1 MKRPRRHLPAALI
14 AGFLAAST
22 AHAEDG
28 VELGEVVVTDT
39 GVAAPLR
46 RTPDNTLRLDAV
58 TLSLIG
64 ETHPAQIFN
73 TVPGAMLSDNG
84 GQESLMALRSPLLT
98 GVGACGA
105 FLLLEDGIAIQPAGF
120 CDDNA
125 MFWLNTEQA
134 SAIEVIRGPGSV
146 LYGGNAL
153 HGIVNVFTQAPDNLP
168 ADSLGAELGSNDYGR
183 LKASLSSWDGTN
195 GYRLSANA
203 AHDGGFRVDSGY
215 DQQKLT
221 LRFDHDG
228 DDLSR
233 ETLFAATNLNQKTAG
248 YIYGQNAYQDEALRD
263 SNPTPGAF
271 RDTQS
276 WLLAQRWRFFL
287 SADRELDV
295 SPYLRR
301 NAMGFTEHYIPGEPI
316 QDDAQNSLGALLALR
331 TGPAADTSVIYGL
344 DFEYAH
350 GGLTEFQP
358 SPLTTSSPQQDA
370 IRQQGLHYDY
380 AADSRTLAVYVD
392 LTHEWTSAWQFS
404 GGLRVEQVDYSYVNF
419 LPVGDT
425 KADGTPCG
433 FGGCLFNRP
442 ADRND
447 EFVNVLPKLGVSWL
461 ASPEQTLYANV
472 SRGARAPQT
481 QELYELQSQ
490 QDIADLH
497 SETLNS
503 FELGWR
509 GRTQAFTWDADAYY
523 MLKEHFIFRDSD
535 GFNVSDG
542 RTRHRG
548 LEFSTA
554 YAFNPQWSVLLTGSY
569 AVHSYA
575 FSSGVSPGGTIIYG
589 DDVKYAPRTLGSAS
603 LRWQPDGATQ
613 LELQYLHVGGYWLD
627 ESNQHRY
634 GGHDLVNLYMQREL
648 SGGCSLSL
656 RLLNLAGVAYA
667 EHADYNLGK
676 YRYFPGD
683 AREVFAG
690 IEKLF

>member
-1 MKRPRRHLPAALI
+1 MTSKSYLRVALAALL
-14 AGFLAAST
+14 LAAGA
-22 AHAEDG
+22 AHAGDG
-28 VELGEVVVTDT
+28 VSLGEVVVTDT
-39 GVAAPLR
+39 GVAGPLR
-46 RTPDNTLRLDAV
+46 RIPDNTQRLDTN
-58 TLSLIG
+58 TLSLLS
-64 ETHPAQIFN
+64 ETHPAQIFSR
-73 TVPGAMLSDNG
+73 VPGAMISDNG

-125 MFWLNTEQA
+125 LFWLDTEQA
-134 SAIEVIRGPGSV
+134 SAVEVIRGPGSV

-153 HGIVNVFTQAPDNLP
+153 HGIVNVFTAAPDSLP
-168 ADSLGAELGSNDYGR
+168 ADSLGAELGSDDYGR
-183 LKASLSSWDGTN
+183 VKATVSSWDGIG

-203 AHDGGFRVDSGY
+203 AHDGGFRLDSGY

-221 LRFDHDG
+221 LRFDHD
-228 DDLSR
+228 DDKLSR
-233 ETLFAATNLNQKTAG
+233 ETLLAATNLNQKTAG
-248 YIYGQNAYQDEALRD
+248 YIYGQDAYKDEALRD

-287 SADRELDV
+287 SDERELDA

-301 NAMGFTEHYIPGEPI
+301 NTMGFTEHYIPAQPI
-316 QDDAQNSLGALLALR
+316 QNDAQNSLGILLALR
-331 TGPAADTSVIYGL
+331 TRSAADTGVIYGL
-344 DFEYAH
+344 DVEYAH
-350 GGLTEFQP
+350 GWLTEFQP
-358 SPLTTSSPQQDA
+358 FPLINSTPQQDA

-380 AADSRTLAVYVD
+380 TADSRTAAAYLD
-392 LTHEWTSAWQFS
+392 LTQQWTPAWQFS
-404 GGLRVEQVDYSYVNF
+404 GGLRLERVAYSYVNF

-442 ADRND
+442 ADRSD
-447 EFVNVLPKLGVSWL
+447 GFVNLLPKLGVSWL
-461 ASPEQTLYANV
+461 ASPEQTLYANLG
-472 SRGARAPQT
+472 RGARAPQT

-490 QDIADLH
+490 QDVADLH
-497 SETLNS
+497 SETLNN

-509 GRTQAFTWDADAYY
+509 GQRSAFTWDADAYY
-523 MLKEHFIFRDSD
+523 MLKEHFIFRDSN

-548 LEFSTA
+548 LEFSMA
-554 YAFNPQWSVLLTGSY
+554 YAFSQEWSLALTGSY

-575 FSSGVSPGGTIIYG
+575 FSAGVSQGGTIGYG

-603 LRWQPDGATQ
+603 LRWQPDGVIR

-634 GGHDLVNLYMQREL
+634 GGHDLVNLYAQHAL
-648 SGGCSLSL
+648 GSGYSLSF
-656 RLLNLAGVAYA
+656 RLLNLADMAYA
-667 EHADYNLGK
+667 ERADFNLGR

-683 AREVFAG
+683 GREIFAG
-690 IEKLF
+690 IEKAW